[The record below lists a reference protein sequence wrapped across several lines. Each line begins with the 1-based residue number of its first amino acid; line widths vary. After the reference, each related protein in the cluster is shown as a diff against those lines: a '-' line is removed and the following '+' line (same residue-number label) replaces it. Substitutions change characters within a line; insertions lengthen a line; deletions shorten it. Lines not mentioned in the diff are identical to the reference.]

1 MLTKGGFIKKTQLS
15 AFSNIRTNGL
25 IAISL
30 EEGDELRW
38 VRRAKVDDGIII
50 GSRHG
55 MAIHFKAN
63 NKQLRP
69 LGRATRGVKSMK
81 LKGDDTLISMDILP
95 SAIIS
100 NLAEAEGDEPETDE
114 QLMLTTSETA
124 EIAETTEENEIEI
137 EVIPEETSQGLSVL
151 VITASGYG
159 KRVPVTQFRLQNRAG
174 KGIIATK
181 FKPHA
186 KKDEVVALKVVDET
200 QELMLISS
208 RGIIIRQVVNAIP
221 LQSRSAT
228 GVRVQRLY
236 EEDSIAAVAI
246 VPASGEEDVES
257 LSNSEESGEE
267 E

>member
-1 MLTKGGFIKKTQLS
+1 
-15 AFSNIRTNGL
+15 
-25 IAISL
+25 
-30 EEGDELRW
+30 
-38 VRRAKVDDGIII
+38 
-50 GSRHG
+50 

-100 NLAEAEGDEPETDE
+100 NFVEAEGEEPETDDE
-114 QLMLTTSETA
+114 LVLTTIETT
-124 EIAETTEENEIEI
+124 EEENELKTTETTEENETET
-137 EVIPEETSQGLSVL
+137 EVIAEVNSLGLSVL

-159 KRVPVTQFRLQNRAG
+159 KRVPVSQFRLQNRAG

-246 VPASGEEDVES
+246 VPASGEEDAES
-257 LSNSEESGEE
+257 LSNSEESGESGESGE
-267 E
+267 EE